1 VTIHQM
7 SGHQDGGLS
16 DCLFHVEGDRV
27 TTSPNAAGPWD
38 ATMQHGGAPAALVTW
53 VVEQMPA
60 PTPMRVAR
68 LTLDLMRPVPIA
80 PLTIEREVLRQGRKI
95 QLCAVRLLADGKEVV
110 RASVLKVRHEA
121 QVLPDDVVET
131 PLDIPLPEHCKA
143 LDTKGMNPFTA
154 GLTVRSAR
162 GSLIEPRGAPVWFRI
177 ERDVIAGAAVS
188 QAMRAAVAADFCNT
202 SSPLDFRAWRFLNAD
217 LTVSLA
223 REPVGD
229 WILLN
234 AETWVGPDGAGI
246 AAGRLGDR
254 LGYFGRAVQ
263 SLVIE
268 KR

>member
-1 VTIHQM
+1 M
-7 SGHQDGGLS
+7 SEDQDAGL
-16 DCLFHVEGDRV
+16 DGCVFRVEGDRV
-27 TTSPNAAGPWD
+27 TTSPHAAGPWD

-53 VVEQMPA
+53 VAEQMPA
-60 PTPMRVAR
+60 PVPMRVAR
-68 LTLDLMRPVPIA
+68 LTLNLMRPVPVA

-121 QVLPDDVVET
+121 QALPDDVVET
-131 PLDIPLPEHCKA
+131 PLDIPLPEHCNT
-143 LDTKGMNPFTA
+143 LDAAVLNPFTS
-154 GLTVRSAR
+154 GLSVRSAR

-177 ERDVIAGAAVS
+177 ERDIIAGAVVS

-202 SSPLDFRAWRFLNAD
+202 SSPLDFYAWRFLNAD

-234 AETWVGPDGAGI
+234 AETWIGPDGAGI

>member
-1 VTIHQM
+1 MTIRQM
-7 SGHQDGGLS
+7 SGDQDGGLEG
-16 DCLFHVEGDRV
+16 CIFQVEGDRV
-27 TTSPNAAGPWD
+27 TTGPNAAGPWD

-53 VVEQMPA
+53 VAEQMPA
-60 PTPMRVAR
+60 PALMRVAR
-68 LTLDLMRPVPIA
+68 LTLDLMRPVPVA

-110 RASVLKVRHEA
+110 RAGVLKVRHEA
-121 QVLPDDVVET
+121 QVLPDDVGAT
-131 PLDIPLPEHCKA
+131 PLDVPLPEDCKA
-143 LDTKGMNPFTA
+143 LDPKVMNPFTA
-154 GLTVRSAR
+154 GLSVRSAR
-162 GSLIEPRGAPVWFRI
+162 GSLIEPRGAPAWFRI
-177 ERDVIAGAAVS
+177 ERDMIAGAAVS

-202 SSPLDFRAWRFLNAD
+202 SSPLDFHAWRFLNAD

-234 AETWVGPDGAGI
+234 AETWIGPDGAGI